1 MVGAPLL
8 QLAGVEKVW
17 PNGTV
22 ALRGV
27 DLTLH
32 AGRVHGLLGANGAGK
47 STLIKVLAGAIP
59 ASGGMVSWRG
69 EPVRWA
75 SPRAA
80 RAAGVAT
87 IYQHIPLVPTLSVV
101 ENMLLERAGGWR
113 ADRAGRARAKE
124 VAGLLDNPFDLDA
137 LVGDLPIG
145 TRQMV
150 AIAQGL
156 MADPALLIMDEPTAS
171 LAGHERERVYAVVR
185 LLAAQG
191 HAVLFVSH
199 FLDEILSLTDE
210 VTVLR
215 DGRAVLHAQ
224 TADLDEAAIAAAI
237 AGRSVA
243 ALERRPRA
251 ERAPLNPP
259 PEGEGD
265 RQRSWWWRGSTPQA
279 SSPVDN
285 TPPPACGWSPSPS
298 GGGLEQ
304 YPPTLE
310 LRDLGSSGKLA
321 PTSLTVAAGE
331 IVGIAGMLGSG
342 RSELLHAIFG
352 ADPAARGA
360 VLLHGKPI
368 GRTPEESVAAGIA
381 LVPED
386 RATQGFVAGMS
397 VAENIALP
405 RTGLFQ
411 SPAQEREA
419 ALAAIERLAI
429 KVQGPDAPVGELSG
443 GNAQKVVIAKWLT
456 PDTRL
461 LLLDEPTAGIDI
473 GARTDI
479 LRLIRAL
486 ADEGLPA
493 LLVSSE
499 FEELIGIC
507 DRILVMRD
515 GLVIAE
521 VDPETTD
528 EAALIQRASGNFPS
542 TGMAA

>member
-1 MVGAPLL
+1 MVSAPLL
-8 QLAGVEKVW
+8 QLAGVEKTW
-17 PNGTV
+17 PNGTA

-27 DLTLH
+27 DLTVR

-47 STLIKVLAGAIP
+47 STLIKILAGAIP
-59 ASGGMVSWRG
+59 ASGGAISWRG
-69 EPVRWA
+69 APVRWT

-101 ENMLLERAGGWR
+101 ENMLLEQSTGWR
-113 ADRAGRARAKE
+113 ADPAGRARAAA
-124 VAGLLDNPFDLDA
+124 VAGMLDNPFDLDA
-137 LVGDLPIG
+137 LVRDLPIG
-145 TRQMV
+145 TRQMA

-156 MADPALLIMDEPTAS
+156 MGDPALLIMDEPTAS
-171 LAGHERERVYAVVR
+171 LAGNERERVYAVIR

-215 DGRAVLHAQ
+215 DGRAVLHAD
-224 TADLDEAAIAAAI
+224 TPDLDEAAIAAAI
-237 AGRSVA
+237 AGRSVT
-243 ALERRPRA
+243 ALERTARA
-251 ERAPLNPP
+251 MPV
-259 PEGEGD
+259 GE
-265 RQRSWWWRGSTPQA
+265 A
-279 SSPVDN
+279 V
-285 TPPPACGWSPSPS
+285 
-298 GGGLEQ
+298 
-304 YPPTLE
+304 LE
-310 LRDLGSSGKLA
+310 LRDLASPGKLA
-321 PTSLTVAAGE
+321 PTSLTIAGGE
-331 IVGIAGMLGSG
+331 IVGIAGMLGAG

-352 ADPAARGA
+352 ADPAARGTA
-360 VLLHGKPI
+360 LLHGKPL
-368 GRTPEESVAAGIA
+368 GRTPEESVAAGVA

-397 VAENIALP
+397 VAENVALP
-405 RTGLFQ
+405 RAGLFQ
-411 SPAQEREA
+411 SPKRETAA
-419 ALAAIERLAI
+419 ALTAIERLAI
-429 KVQGPDAPVGELSG
+429 KVAGPDAPVGELSG

-479 LRLIRAL
+479 LRLIRTL
-486 ADEGLPA
+486 ADEGLPV

-499 FEELIGIC
+499 FEELIAVC

-515 GLVIAE
+515 GGVVAE
-521 VDPETTD
+521 VDPDATD
-528 EAALIQRASGNFPS
+528 EAQLIQRASGTFN